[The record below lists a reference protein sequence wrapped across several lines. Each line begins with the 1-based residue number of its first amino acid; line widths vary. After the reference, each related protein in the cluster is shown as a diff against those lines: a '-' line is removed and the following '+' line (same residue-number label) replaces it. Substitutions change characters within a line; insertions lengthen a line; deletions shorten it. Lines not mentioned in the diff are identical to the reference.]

1 MEGRISATDLARR
14 LGDILGRV
22 RYRGQSFVV
31 ERNGDQVARLV
42 PVPGKATAMPRA
54 ALTSWCRAGEPDA
67 GFADD
72 LERVG
77 RADRPPKSPWG
88 NT

>member
-22 RYRGQSFVV
+22 RCRGESFVV
-31 ERNGDQVARLV
+31 EGHGDQVARLV
-42 PVPGKATAMPRA
+42 PVSSTATATLRA
-54 ALTSWCRAGEPDA
+54 ALTSWRRAGKPDF

-77 RADRPPKSPWG
+77 RADRPTKSPWG
-88 NT
+88 S